1 MPSDAPD
8 ERAPQTLKGGRRP
21 RARAAS
27 TLNLPVRCTPDE
39 KERWAR
45 AAKVLDV
52 TLADVAREAWNRL
65 YVRMLEQEG
74 KVKRWSKQ

>member
-1 MPSDAPD
+1 MS
-8 ERAPQTLKGGRRP
+8 RRP

-27 TLNLPVRCTPDE
+27 TLNLPVRCTPEE
-39 KERWAR
+39 KQKWNR
-45 AAKVLDV
+45 AAEVMDV

-65 YVRMLEQEG
+65 YVEMAKEEE